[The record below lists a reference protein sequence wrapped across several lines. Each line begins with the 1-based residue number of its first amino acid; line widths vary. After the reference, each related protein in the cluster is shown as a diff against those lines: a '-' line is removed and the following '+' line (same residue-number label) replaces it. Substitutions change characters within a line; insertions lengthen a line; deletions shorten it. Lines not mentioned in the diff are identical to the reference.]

1 MEKNLSKISQF
12 DLKDFHLFY
21 LIASLFVLG
30 TCGCSMIMRSA
41 GAAGG
46 DGGMEKAVKPENT
59 LFLAFEV
66 DSALEIPSI
75 FNEFSM
81 IFI

>member
-1 MEKNLSKISQF
+1 
-12 DLKDFHLFY
+12 
-21 LIASLFVLG
+21 
-30 TCGCSMIMRSA
+30 MIMRSA

-66 DSALEIPSI
+66 DPTLEIPSI
-75 FNEFSM
+75 FNQFS
-81 IFI
+81 INLQ